1 MKPQRYFDVRQ
12 QGSEAD
18 IYIYGEITPYPWDE
32 GDSSAMSLKEA
43 LQGLDVSV
51 INVYINSPG
60 GSVAEGWTIY
70 SELKR
75 HPAKVRTYGD
85 GFIASAALYPFMA
98 GDERYAVTPCAFFFH
113 QMSNYVWGNA
123 DDMRKAAEELEKL
136 NEIGRA
142 AFTDNTELTA
152 EAVKEMEQAE
162 TWLSPEEALELGI
175 ATAVIATKP
184 TAVAAQSAK
193 AAIIQRVLEGAP
205 PAGGDN
211 PQSAADAAASSFQ
224 KEPLTPAGGTEAP
237 PPEEKARDEPGSIMD
252 RLARMAAPV
261 HDNDDKKG

>member
-32 GDSSAMSLKEA
+32 GDASAMSLKEA
-43 LQGLDVSV
+43 LQGLDVSM

-113 QMSNYVWGNA
+113 QMSNSVWGNA

-152 EAVKEMEQAE
+152 QAVKEMEQAE
-162 TWLSPEEALELGI
+162 TWLSPEEALKLGI

-184 TAVAAQSAK
+184 TAVVAQSAK
-193 AAIIQRVLEGAP
+193 AAIIQRVLEGPHPSQPAAVP
-205 PAGGDN
+205 PSPEGE
-211 PQSAADAAASSFQ
+211 S
-224 KEPLTPAGGTEAP
+224 LTPAGGTEAP

-261 HDNDDKKG
+261 NDNDDKKG